1 MECAA
6 AGLEVIT
13 SDIPV
18 LREVLKG
25 LSVTFVN
32 KDSISELEST
42 IKNKLINKNIKLN
55 RKVIEK
61 YNWANT
67 AKEIKRAIYG

>member
-61 YNWANT
+61 YNWVNT

>member
-1 MECAA
+1 MSIMECAA

-25 LSVTFVN
+25 LSITFVN
-32 KDSISELEST
+32 KDNISTKLEST
-42 IKNKLINKNIKLN
+42 NKNSDK
-55 RKVIEK
+55 
-61 YNWANT
+61 
-67 AKEIKRAIYG
+67 